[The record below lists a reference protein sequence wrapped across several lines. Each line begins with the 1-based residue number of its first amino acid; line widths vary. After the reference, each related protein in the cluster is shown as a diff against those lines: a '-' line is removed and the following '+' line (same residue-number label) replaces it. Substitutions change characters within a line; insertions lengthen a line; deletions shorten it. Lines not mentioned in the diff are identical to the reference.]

1 MSLGSTPSLLFFG
14 SLFRLVDCLT
24 EVEGYWTD
32 TLAESIRM
40 PSAFCGFREFE
51 FERETPPPPSM
62 LTSRDNLLN
71 FRLVVGLLALY
82 SRLLYEVNDSAPRFV
97 TGGFDELNI

>member
-1 MSLGSTPSLLFFG
+1 
-14 SLFRLVDCLT
+14 VDYLT

-40 PSAFCGFREFE
+40 PSAFCGLREFE

-62 LTSRDNLLN
+62 LTSLDNLLN

-82 SRLLYEVNDSAPRFV
+82 SRLLYEVKDSAPRFV
-97 TGGFDELNI
+97 TGGLDELNIYELATVLDKV